1 MTPSETAELLALA
14 AAYDQRTVG
23 TADALA
29 WAAVLEHDADP
40 DNVPAYL
47 NALRE
52 NRAITASG
60 EPTRQRPV
68 HALAIGK
75 PMPRPDYG
83 AAPRK
88 ARELLRQAARERAAQ
103 TPADPERSRPEEP
116 QEAP

>member
-1 MTPSETAELLALA
+1 MPADVITRVRAIRQRRLADTIEA
-14 AAYDQRTVG
+14 PP
-23 TADALA
+23 
-29 WAAVLEHDADP
+29 DADP

-83 AAPRK
+83 DAPRK

-103 TPADPERSRPEEP
+103 TPPDPERSRPEEP